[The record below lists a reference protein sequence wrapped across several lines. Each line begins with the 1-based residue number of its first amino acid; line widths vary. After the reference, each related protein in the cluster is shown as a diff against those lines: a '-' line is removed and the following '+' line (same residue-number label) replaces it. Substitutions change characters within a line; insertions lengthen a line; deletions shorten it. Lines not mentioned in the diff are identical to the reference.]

1 MSAFEQNPIHTRW
14 DRHRPRTPALYVGLE
29 VLMMTFLP
37 WGASLA

>member
-1 MSAFEQNPIHTRW
+1 MSAFEQNLIHTRW
-14 DRHRPRTPALYVGLE
+14 DRHRPRTPALCVGLE